1 MATPDHSGNR
11 QRASVG
17 GEDPAAAVPE
27 ADAAEQ
33 RAPAGTEDSD
43 DWTQAASAETF
54 EQANEADVIEQALD
68 VGLDEEERR

>member
-1 MATPDHSGNR
+1 MAKSDHSGNR

-33 RAPAGTEDSD
+33 RTPAGAEESD
-43 DWTQAASAETF
+43 DWTQAASADTF
-54 EQANEADVIEQALD
+54 ERPT
-68 VGLDEEERR
+68 RRT